1 MIGSAEPKD
10 PVTRAMR
17 SIVRKYPQYAL
28 AGKGC
33 MVLYLYEPADPIST
47 IWANLNVERRG
58 SNPICPRDAENV
70 VKAA

>member
-1 MIGSAEPKD
+1 
-10 PVTRAMR
+10 MR

-47 IWANLNVERRG
+47 ILANLTSSVW
-58 SNPICPRDAENV
+58 I
-70 VKAA
+70 